1 MRCFVALVSLV
12 LLPALASAEEA
23 RFNGRQAVEQY
34 YELRGTC
41 RMAETPDGRQL
52 TEQEWDRVC
61 ELRDELGKQIRDHGY
76 CWDSSEVEWYV
87 CEPQA
92 S

>member
-1 MRCFVALVSLV
+1 MRRLAFLLLTISLPTISAAEDALFDG
-12 LLPALASAEEA
+12 P
-23 RFNGRQAVEQY
+23 QAVERY

-41 RMAETPDGRQL
+41 RMAEAPDGREL
-52 TEQEWDRVC
+52 SEEEWDRIC
-61 ELRDELGKQIRDHGY
+61 NLRDELGNQLRENGY
-76 CWDSSEVEWYV
+76 CWDSSEVVWYV